1 MRMKLDLS
9 GDLHLHIHVHDEPDK
24 IVHDALAAILHQ
36 VNINTH
42 TLNQIKMTSEELIVV
57 LTGIGTELDKV
68 SEESAATLAEVKTL
82 QDTIAGMGD
91 SVPQS
96 VVDAVNSIALKVK
109 AVDDLIP
116 DAPVVADP
124 PPADPV

>member
-1 MRMKLDLS
+1 MKLDLS